1 MVHSGR
7 RVELHVYI
15 ATLFLTLMIAS
26 AATNITMQ
34 YLQTRQMML
43 SASTT
48 VFGHIDRETRSA
60 IARRYDGAIF
70 AADLLAE
77 SGLAQASTLS
87 DRLKTLPVLVQALRD
102 QPSLSAAYMGYD
114 DGDFFLIRR
123 LLPGSW
129 LARSL
134 KPPADA
140 AYLVQSVAG
149 GKLGLSEAR
158 FLFFDEARVLLED
171 RPMPDYTYDPRSRP
185 WFGQALRGAGVA
197 ITAPYLFFTTHEVGT
212 TFARRSPD
220 GHAVAGV
227 DVTLAAMSGLLHDL
241 RPTPSAELVLLNDR
255 GEVLADANTA
265 QYPLANN
272 SAAVQLPQIDKLG
285 RPVLASIA
293 GTKPQAAFR
302 LFPVETARGTWQ
314 ALVSLLSEPGAPFY
328 LAMAAPQ
335 SELLAQVYRIR
346 NQSLLVAVAVMLI
359 SLAFTLAFSRLASR
373 PLAALTREAAA
384 IRALKFDQPLA
395 VRSFITEIDALARTM
410 GAMKSTIQRFLGIGA
425 VLAGERRFDRLLD
438 RILVEMIRVAAAR
451 GGIVYLAEPGGHF
464 KCALARWDGR
474 VIEQGPPDLNMTRD
488 LDHPVVRATTGGT
501 LTYLM
506 TSADLARWY
515 PGFEHREPLATL
527 AIPLRNRQDEVVG
540 VLMLSQDPEALKGA
554 EESDILALVEAVSG
568 TAAVAIETQRLIL
581 EQKRLLESFIELV
594 AGAIDRKSPYTGGHC
609 QRVPELTKMIAR
621 AAEAAT
627 DGPFKDFALSEVQ
640 WEELHIA
647 AWLHDCGKVTTPEYV
662 VDKATKLETIY
673 DRLHEV
679 RMRFEVLKREAEV
692 ACWKA
697 VAEGAPREQR
707 LRELRAFWAVLDEEF
722 VFVAG
727 CNEGGEQMAADKIAR
742 LHQIAGRKWTRTLDD
757 CLGLSREEK
766 LRKARAPAAVLPALE
781 PLLAD
786 RPEHV
791 FERRDQDRIAPDNP
805 WGFKVEV
812 PEKLYDRGEIHN
824 LSIGRGTLTT
834 EDRYKINE
842 HMVETIRMLSRLPLP
857 RHLSQVVEIAG
868 GHHEKMDG
876 TGYPRRLRREQMSL
890 PARMMAI
897 ADIFE
902 ALTAADRPYKKAKP
916 LSESLAIMARMR
928 DEAHIDPDIFD
939 LFLSAGVY
947 KAYAERFLR
956 PEQIDAV
963 DPGRYRRSA

>member
-26 AATNITMQ
+26 AATNITVQ

-114 DGDFFLIRR
+114 KRGFLSHPPARSGILAGAFAEAACRR
-123 LLPGSW
+123 GLSGAKRGRRKARHGGSPFPVLRRSPR
-129 LARSL
+129 LARR
-134 KPPADA
+134 PA
-140 AYLVQSVAG
+140 
-149 GKLGLSEAR
+149 
-158 FLFFDEARVLLED
+158 
-171 RPMPDYTYDPRSRP
+171 MPDYAYDPRSRP
-185 WFGQALRGAGVA
+185 WFGQALQSAGVA

-241 RPTPSAELVLLNDR
+241 RPTPSAELVLINDR

-272 SAAVQLPQIDKLG
+272 SAAAQLPQIDKLG
-285 RPVLASIA
+285 RPVLASIG

-314 ALVSLLSEPGAPFY
+314 ALVSLLPEPGAPFY

-438 RILVEMIRVAAAR
+438 RILMEMIRVAAAR

-474 VIEQGPPDLNMTRD
+474 VVGQGPPDLNMTRD
-488 LDHPVVRATTGGT
+488 LYHPVIRATTGGA

-515 PGFEHREPLATL
+515 PGFEHRELLATL
-527 AIPLRNRQDEVVG
+527 AVPLRNRQDEVVG
-540 VLMLSQDPEALKGA
+540 VLMLFQDPEALKGA
-554 EESDILALVEAVSG
+554 EEHDILALVEAVSG
-568 TAAVAIETQRLIL
+568 TAAVAIETQRSIL
-581 EQKRLLESFIELV
+581 EQKRLLEAFIQLV
-594 AGAIDRKSPYTGGHC
+594 AGAIDAQEPLHRRPLPAGAGAD
-609 QRVPELTKMIAR
+609 QDAR
-621 AAEAAT
+621 AGGRGSDRRALQGFRPQRGRMGGAA
-627 DGPFKDFALSEVQ
+627 
-640 WEELHIA
+640 H
-647 AWLHDCGKVTTPEYV
+647 
-662 VDKATKLETIY
+662 
-673 DRLHEV
+673 
-679 RMRFEVLKREAEV
+679 
-692 ACWKA
+692 
-697 VAEGAPREQR
+697 
-707 LRELRAFWAVLDEEF
+707 
-722 VFVAG
+722 
-727 CNEGGEQMAADKIAR
+727 
-742 LHQIAGRKWTRTLDD
+742 
-757 CLGLSREEK
+757 
-766 LRKARAPAAVLPALE
+766 RAP
-781 PLLAD
+781 
-786 RPEHV
+786 
-791 FERRDQDRIAPDNP
+791 
-805 WGFKVEV
+805 GC
-812 PEKLYDRGEIHN
+812 
-824 LSIGRGTLTT
+824 
-834 EDRYKINE
+834 
-842 HMVETIRMLSRLPLP
+842 M
-857 RHLSQVVEIAG
+857 
-868 GHHEKMDG
+868 
-876 TGYPRRLRREQMSL
+876 
-890 PARMMAI
+890 
-897 ADIFE
+897 
-902 ALTAADRPYKKAKP
+902 TAARSPRPNT
-916 LSESLAIMARMR
+916 SSTR
-928 DEAHIDPDIFD
+928 
-939 LFLSAGVY
+939 
-947 KAYAERFLR
+947 R
-956 PEQIDAV
+956 PSS
-963 DPGRYRRSA
+963 RRSTTACTRCACASRC

>member
-1 MVHSGR
+1 MGR
-7 RVELHVYI
+7 SSRPTCLPK
-15 ATLFLTLMIAS
+15 
-26 AATNITMQ
+26 
-34 YLQTRQMML
+34 
-43 SASTT
+43 
-48 VFGHIDRETRSA
+48 
-60 IARRYDGAIF
+60 
-70 AADLLAE
+70 

-114 DGDFFLIRR
+114 KGDFFLIRR
-123 LLPGSW
+123 LVPGSW

-140 AYLVQSVAG
+140 AYLVQSVEG
-149 GKLGLSEAR
+149 GKLGMAESH
-158 FLFFDEARVLLED
+158 FLFFDEARALLED
-171 RPMPDYTYDPRSRP
+171 RPMPDYAYDPRSRP
-185 WFGQALRGAGVA
+185 WFGQALHRAGVA

-241 RPTPSAELVLLNDR
+241 RPTPSAELVLINDR

-272 SAAVQLPQIDKLG
+272 SAAAQLPQIDKLG
-285 RPVLASIA
+285 RPVLASIG

-314 ALVSLLSEPGAPFY
+314 ALVSLLPEPGAPFY

-359 SLAFTLAFSRLASR
+359 SLAFTLALSRLASR

-438 RILVEMIRVAAAR
+438 RILMEMIRVAAAR

-474 VIEQGPPDLNMTRD
+474 VVGQGPPDLNMTRD
-488 LDHPVVRATTGGT
+488 LYHPVIRATTGGA

-527 AIPLRNRQDEVVG
+527 AVPLRNRQDEVVG
-540 VLMLSQDPEALKGA
+540 VLMLFQDPEALKGA
-554 EESDILALVEAVSG
+554 EEHDILALVEAVSG

-621 AAEAAT
+621 AAETAT
-627 DGPFKDFALSEVQ
+627 DGPFNDFALSEVQ

-697 VAEGAPREQR
+697 IAEGGAARTAAA
-707 LRELRAFWAVLDEEF
+707 ELRALL
-722 VFVAG
+722 
-727 CNEGGEQMAADKIAR
+727 GG
-742 LHQIAGRKWTRTLDD
+742 AGRGVRLRRRLQRGRRVHGGRQD
-757 CLGLSREEK
+757 CSPAPDSRAQVDTH
-766 LRKARAPAAVLPALE
+766 ARRPPGPVPGREAAQGPRAGRS
-781 PLLAD
+781 AA
-786 RPEHV
+786 
-791 FERRDQDRIAPDNP
+791 RRSSRCWPTGPSMSSSGGTRIAWPP
-805 WGFKVEV
+805 TTPGASRSRC
-812 PEKLYDRGEIHN
+812 PR
-824 LSIGRGTLTT
+824 SSTTAARSTTSASARGTLTDRGPLQDQRAYGRDHPHALAPAAAAASEPGGRDRRRT
-834 EDRYKINE
+834 SREDG
-842 HMVETIRMLSRLPLP
+842 
-857 RHLSQVVEIAG
+857 RHG
-868 GHHEKMDG
+868 
-876 TGYPRRLRREQMSL
+876 
-890 PARMMAI
+890 
-897 ADIFE
+897 
-902 ALTAADRPYKKAKP
+902 
-916 LSESLAIMARMR
+916 
-928 DEAHIDPDIFD
+928 
-939 LFLSAGVY
+939 LSA
-947 KAYAERFLR
+947 APQARAR
-956 PEQIDAV
+956 
-963 DPGRYRRSA
+963 